1 MFLTQRE
8 LDSLFTNT
16 VQDYLSKGYIIT
28 TDHAGS
34 SFADINFY
42 IDLYDK
48 SNKNEIIRI
57 FMKSSAEDICEQIHL
72 YTDVRIIIVRK
83 YRVKHQHEQPLWPNA
98 GEVISEH
105 KFYAVCSDKYYSDNK
120 DDVLNIHKKSRTRE
134 DARRMSDE
142 LHEKHFF
149 KVSDLPDHFIDN
161 IMAKINE
168 IHGFGRATSSCID
181 SIYTYKVSRY
191 NRSTGKT
198 VERLQ
203 ACVDFCFN
211 SKNGFTILK

>member
-28 TDHAGS
+28 TDHSGS
-34 SFADINFY
+34 SFADISLY

-57 FMKSSAEDICEQIHL
+57 FMKSSIEDIYRQMHF
-72 YTDVRIIIVRK
+72 YADVKTIIVRK
-83 YRVKHQHEQPLWPNA
+83 YYVKYQHEQTLWPGA
-98 GEVISEH
+98 GEVISEQT
-105 KFYAVCSDKYYSDNK
+105 FYAIRSNKYYSDNK
-120 DDVLNIHKKSRTRE
+120 DDVLDIHKKSCIRE
-134 DARRMSDE
+134 DARRMQDTS
-142 LHEKHFF
+142 HEKHFF
-149 KVSDLPDHFIDN
+149 KVSDLPDHFIDS

-168 IHGFGRATSSCID
+168 VYGFARATSSCID
-181 SIYTYKVSRY
+181 SVYTYKVSRY
-191 NRSTGKT
+191 NRNTGKT

-203 ACVDFCFN
+203 ARVDFCFN